1 MSDESSHGFPCSVCD
16 AEAPLSRDGL
26 FLYLTHPESEE
37 RDPEPSCTEHAL
49 LRLLPSGNYV
59 PTYAL
64 AV

>member
-1 MSDESSHGFPCSVCD
+1 MSDESHGIPCSCCD

-37 RDPEPSCTEHAL
+37 QDPEPSCPGHAL
-49 LRLLPSGNYV
+49 LLLLPNGNYV